1 MKIIAPLRRFLRG
14 QPAFTLIEMM
24 VALTVA
30 GALAFGISISIGQ
43 LFSVNGSNTARMQ
56 AITQVENAVHYINRD
71 AQMAQNVQTQG
82 ASGFP
87 LTLSWISWSDN
98 DVNTVT
104 YSLSGT
110 NLVRQ
115 FSVNGGQ
122 PSSQTVAKYI
132 DTTIAN
138 TNCSFDAV
146 NHKLIATFTSST
158 TYGAKAASETRQ
170 IKIIPRAGS

>member
-1 MKIIAPLRRFLRG
+1 MKMLRMYRRPLRSKPG
-14 QPAFTLIEMM
+14 FTLIETL
-24 VALTVA
+24 VALTIA
-30 GALAFGISISIGQ
+30 GALAFGITVSIAQI
-43 LFSVNGSNTARMQ
+43 FSVNGSNTARMQ

-87 LTLSWISWSDN
+87 LTLTWISWSDN
-98 DVNTVT
+98 DLNTVT

-115 FSVNGGQ
+115 HSVNGGQ
-122 PSSQTVAKYI
+122 PSSLTVAKYI
-132 DTTIAN
+132 DTSLAN
-138 TNCSFDAV
+138 TNCVFDAV
-146 NHKLIATFTSST
+146 NHKLTATFTSST